1 MKRMIMLTVL
11 FAGFA
16 LASLSLAT
24 LHSQAQAQRGGAG
37 RGPGSGPNPPP
48 GNPGN
53 NEEAKRIQKGL
64 EIAPVPLDFK
74 GKDRNLVGLGSYI
87 VNAQA
92 ACNDCHTCPSYAPGH
107 NPFEGGD
114 GQINSVNY
122 LAGGVPFGPNIV
134 SANITPDETGK
145 PAGLTFEEYL
155 QLIRTGEDPDEPG
168 EKLQVM
174 PWPIFRNM
182 NDHDILAIYTYLS
195 AIPHAEPGQ
204 CGGPGQ

>member
-1 MKRMIMLTVL
+1 MKRMIMLAAL
-11 FAGFA
+11 FAAFA
-16 LASLSLAT
+16 LAMLSLAT
-24 LHSQAQAQRGGAG
+24 LRSRAQAQSGGIN
-37 RGPGSGPNPPP
+37 RGPVSPSPNP
-48 GNPGN
+48 GNPGD
-53 NEEAKRIQKGL
+53 EEAGRIQKGL
-64 EIAPVPLDFK
+64 EIAPVPLDFN
-74 GKDRNLVGLGSYI
+74 GKDRNLIGLGSYI

-114 GQINSVNY
+114 GQINSENY
-122 LAGGVPFGPNIV
+122 LAGGVPFGPGIV

-145 PAGLTFEEYL
+145 PAGLTFEQYL
-155 QLIRTGEDPDEPG
+155 HLVRTGEDPDEPD

-182 NDHDILAIYTYLS
+182 NDHDIRAIYTYLS